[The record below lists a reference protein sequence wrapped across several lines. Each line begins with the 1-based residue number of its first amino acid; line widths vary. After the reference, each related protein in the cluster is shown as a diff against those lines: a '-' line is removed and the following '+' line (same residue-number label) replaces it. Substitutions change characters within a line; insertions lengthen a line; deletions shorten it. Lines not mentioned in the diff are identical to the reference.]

1 MQMHLAGQMVHGI
14 AGCGPAFRRRLA
26 AGGLLPALCSVASA
40 DLAAGAA
47 LSLLSGQPFKAEAPV
62 GGEL

>member
-1 MQMHLAGQMVHGI
+1 MHLAGQMVHGV

-40 DLAAGAA
+40 DLAAGTVLARCLAFGSSWLWA
-47 LSLLSGQPFKAEAPV
+47 LA
-62 GGEL
+62 GGEM